1 MNQTEQFELT
11 INGTPPDLAEAIC
24 EGFVC
29 ESSQVNGESPAPA
42 NVTYLKFNGTW
53 FRLYFEFRCVFWRR
67 IEEHSLPWAAKEPW
81 TEYVNL
87 ADKFKI
93 AGLRLVSCV
102 ASATAKG
109 SEIAFVF
116 EGGLTVLFQDSDD
129 RTSFE
134 ITGLLPIGSQ
144 RPLAAPRH
152 SDVGADTKLSMLP
165 TLRDPGSPRGSLT
178 APGSTNYQLG
188 HRLSTTRL
196 ILSSAPPRNTYEGST
211 EGLMV
216 RTRKMLAMLW
226 ATLMICLSPA
236 ALAGPT
242 DDSVVAT
249 PLAKGVINV
258 VQLDRYAGTLGN
270 HRVQVFLGNTD
281 HEIIGYYRYGNV
293 TKVEA
298 DALTLAGG
306 KNKSGKW
313 ELLEST
319 NPANQTTQPQP
330 VGRWVLTP
338 NARGWQGS
346 WTKPDGSSALAVLLH
361 RELEAADYAE
371 LSTVNVTASG
381 PDTPQCTIR
390 IYRHQKMAD
399 AIDSD
404 MVCEDAIVKFPDLN
418 FDGHAD
424 MMINIDKPMHNTSY
438 GLMLYDEAR
447 QRFIEAGTLTEP
459 FVDPLH
465 KNIVTSIHYSCC
477 AHSAAIYRIVKGQ
490 AKLIQKK
497 LPCSERDPKEKQKGG
512 SCSENYEYDLKT
524 GKIIEYDETQ

>member
-1 MNQTEQFELT
+1 MPPILCRKRCSPNAIFVQTHLRAGNTMNQTEQFELT

-178 APGSTNYQLG
+178 APGSTNYHTDCRPHG
-188 HRLSTTRL
+188 SFCRRRHHA
-196 ILSSAPPRNTYEGST
+196 IL
-211 EGLMV
+211 
-216 RTRKMLAMLW
+216 
-226 ATLMICLSPA
+226 
-236 ALAGPT
+236 
-242 DDSVVAT
+242 
-249 PLAKGVINV
+249 
-258 VQLDRYAGTLGN
+258 
-270 HRVQVFLGNTD
+270 
-281 HEIIGYYRYGNV
+281 
-293 TKVEA
+293 TKA
-298 DALTLAGG
+298 
-306 KNKSGKW
+306 
-313 ELLEST
+313 
-319 NPANQTTQPQP
+319 
-330 VGRWVLTP
+330 
-338 NARGWQGS
+338 
-346 WTKPDGSSALAVLLH
+346 
-361 RELEAADYAE
+361 
-371 LSTVNVTASG
+371 
-381 PDTPQCTIR
+381 
-390 IYRHQKMAD
+390 
-399 AIDSD
+399 
-404 MVCEDAIVKFPDLN
+404 
-418 FDGHAD
+418 
-424 MMINIDKPMHNTSY
+424 
-438 GLMLYDEAR
+438 
-447 QRFIEAGTLTEP
+447 QRRA
-459 FVDPLH
+459 
-465 KNIVTSIHYSCC
+465 
-477 AHSAAIYRIVKGQ
+477 
-490 AKLIQKK
+490 
-497 LPCSERDPKEKQKGG
+497 
-512 SCSENYEYDLKT
+512 
-524 GKIIEYDETQ
+524 